1 MMIEMKEK
9 KVTTKRGMKFLT
21 TAALTAV
28 LLGGQV
34 YPAMAGGSS
43 VIEAS
48 CLLPENITIES
59 PVALSEI
66 ALPESEYGTLTW
78 ADGSY
83 VPSRRVETCEVIFH
97 PADSVDPAEI
107 SGLESVEGTDGL
119 RGYITVV
126 VSSLGDEPEGGDSQA
141 PSETPEVSEAPAEGE
156 GSEVTTTPGITEGAE
171 ATTTPG
177 VTAVPDVSVTPE
189 GTPVPDSETEDTDT
203 AAADES
209 QGTEAAEQI
218 GGESAETEEPPK
230 AEENIF
236 DQPDAAA
243 AEDARPMGAEEDLTE
258 EEQLSRAAS
267 NHTCGGISVSGIN
280 LPWYVQFR
288 VTSGEEYTFTNESDA
303 NIFKSYE
310 FELWDLQ
317 NNTEYEIPDGEYIS
331 VIVPVKE
338 GYEYT
343 IEHLLDNGAVETI
356 IPSVEGSTMIFS
368 THSFS
373 PFGIAGSKPLVGEE
387 LAEDGYGGNDSQ
399 NGSSGDN
406 GNDSQN
412 GNSNTDANGVQS
424 QTGVSTT
431 PGVVSK
437 DNTDGANTDAG
448 SKDNTNGQNDSQTD
462 GTNSTSDSGTTTGR
476 SVNTGDTTNILPF
489 VVLVAVA
496 AVVIGGVSVFLK
508 KRK

>member
-1 MMIEMKEK
+1 MKK
-9 KVTTKRGMKFLT
+9 KVTMKRGMKLLT

-28 LLGGQV
+28 LLGGQI
-34 YPAMAGGSS
+34 YPAMAGNNS

-97 PADSVDPAEI
+97 PADSINTAEI

-126 VSSLGDEPEGGDSQA
+126 VSSLRDESEESESGDSQA
-141 PSETPEVSEAPAEGE
+141 PTETPEVSEAPTEGE
-156 GSEVTTTPGITEGAE
+156 GPEVTTVPEATEGAEVTTTPD
-171 ATTTPG
+171 
-177 VTAVPDVSVTPE
+177 VTAAPEASVTPE
-189 GTPVPDSETEDTDT
+189 GTAVPDSETEAPDTS
-203 AAADES
+203 AADET
-209 QGTEAAEQI
+209 QGIEAAEQV
-218 GGESAETEEPPK
+218 GGESTETEESPK
-230 AEENIF
+230 TEENIF
-236 DQPDAAA
+236 DQPDTSV
-243 AEDARPMGAEEDLTE
+243 AEDARSMEAEENLTE
-258 EEQLSRAAS
+258 EEQRNRAAA

-288 VTSGEEYTFTNESDA
+288 ATSGEEYTFTNESDA

-373 PFGIAGSKPLVGEE
+373 PFGIAGSKPLVGGE

-399 NGSSGDN
+399 NGSGSEN
-406 GNDSQN
+406 GNSGQN
-412 GNSNTDANGVQS
+412 GNSNANGVQS
-424 QTGVSTT
+424 QTGASTT
-431 PGVVSK
+431 PGVISK
-437 DNTDGANTDAG
+437 DSTSGADPDAD
-448 SKDNTNGQNDSQTD
+448 SKDNTNSQNNQNGSQTD
-462 GTNSTSDSGTTTGR
+462 GNSSTADSGTTTGR

-496 AVVIGGVSVFLK
+496 AVVIGGVIVFLR